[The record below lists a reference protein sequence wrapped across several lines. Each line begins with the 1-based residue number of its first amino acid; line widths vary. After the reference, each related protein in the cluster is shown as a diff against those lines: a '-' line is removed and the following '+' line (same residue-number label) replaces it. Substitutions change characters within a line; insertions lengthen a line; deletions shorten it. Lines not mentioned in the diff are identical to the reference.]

1 MSDPASTPP
10 FVVDSP
16 TVNILLVDDE
26 VRNLDVLESSLQS
39 PDYNL
44 VRALT
49 AEQAL
54 LLLLEGD
61 FAAIVLDIQMPRM
74 NGIELANLI
83 KQRRR
88 TQHIPIIFLT
98 AYFQEDKDVLQ
109 GYTSGAVDYLTKPI
123 NPQILRSKIAVFV
136 DLFRKTR
143 ALAATN
149 AVLEQEI
156 AQRLKAEDS
165 LRRINS
171 TLESHV
177 QARTADLVAANEEL
191 RTREKSLKAR
201 EAQLRLVTDHAP
213 VFLTQLDR
221 QHRFKFVNRTYA
233 RRFGFEPQELIGK
246 HFVEVMGEEP
256 YRAIRQH
263 IDAALDGKRVEFEAE
278 IAYASLGPRWVYV
291 IHEPER
297 GPEGE
302 VVGFMAVI
310 TDITE
315 RKLAEQEVAAARDK
329 ALAASRTKDDFLARL
344 SHELRTPLNP
354 VLLLASDA
362 VSNPELPPAIRADF
376 EMIAENVMLE
386 ARLIDDLL
394 DLTAITRGK
403 VTLKMRPV
411 QIHAVLNEAL
421 ITLRQEFTQK
431 NLQLVL
437 ELAATQHTV
446 KGDDVRLKQIFWN
459 VLKNAMKF
467 TPPGGKIVVATAAH
481 PENGRVTVTITDTGI
496 GMTPEEIGRIFAA
509 FQQGDHAAHGG
520 GQFGGLGLGLVIAQ
534 TLVQLHAGVIHV
546 HSEGRNRGASFSV
559 ELPLSNENAP
569 VTVTNG
575 TVAPLASGDKANPH
589 ARRILLVEDHLPTCR
604 ALADLL
610 TRRDYQVST
619 ANNVAEARALAEKNN
634 FDFVVSDIG
643 LPDGNGCDLM
653 AELKK
658 QHGLT
663 GIALTG
669 YGMDEDINRSRAAGF
684 ITHLTK
690 PVNVQ
695 ALDKALLHLASGKA
709 RGGSVKTEGS
719 TERTEEKTPS
729 H

>member
-1 MSDPASTPP
+1 MSAPVETP
-10 FVVDSP
+10 FVAEPVP
-16 TVNILLVDDE
+16 VNILLVDDE
-26 VRNLDVLESSLQS
+26 PRNLDVLESSLES
-39 PDYNL
+39 PEYSL

-49 AEQAL
+49 ADEAL
-54 LLLLEGD
+54 MLLLEGD

-149 AVLEQEI
+149 VALEQEI

-177 QARTADLVAANEEL
+177 QARTADLVAANDEL
-191 RTREKSLKAR
+191 RAREKSLRAR

-213 VFLTQLDR
+213 VFITQFDR
-221 QHRFKFVNRTYA
+221 EHRFKFVNRTYA
-233 RRFGFEPQELIGK
+233 RRFNLEPHELVGK
-246 HFVEVMGEEP
+246 HFSEIMGDGP
-256 YRAIRQH
+256 YQAIRQH

-297 GPEGE
+297 SPEGE
-302 VVGFMAVI
+302 VIGFMAVV
-310 TDITE
+310 TDITD
-315 RKLAEQEVAAARDK
+315 RKLAEQEIAAARDK

-362 VSNPELPPAIRADF
+362 VSNPELSPAVRADF

-411 QIHAVLNEAL
+411 LVHAVLNEA
-421 ITLRQEFTQK
+421 IATMRPEFAQK
-431 NLQLVL
+431 NL
-437 ELAATQHTV
+437 ELSVELHAARHTV
-446 KGDDVRLKQIFWN
+446 TGDDVRLKQIFWN
-459 VLKNAMKF
+459 VIKNAVKF
-467 TPPGGKIVVATAAH
+467 TPPAGKITIQTSNPAT
-481 PENGRVTVTITDTGI
+481 GGLLVTVKDNGI
-496 GMTPEEIGRIFAA
+496 GMTSDEIARIFSA
-509 FQQGDHAAHGG
+509 FQQGDHATQGSG
-520 GQFGGLGLGLVIAQ
+520 KFGGLGLGLVIAQ
-534 TLVQLHAGVIHV
+534 TLVQLHSGRIEATSAGRDH
-546 HSEGRNRGASFSV
+546 GAAFTIG
-559 ELPLSNENAP
+559 LPLTADLLTNSPA
-569 VTVTNG
+569 TNG
-575 TVAPLASGDKANPH
+575 TVPPIASGDKTESGSAP
-589 ARRILLVEDHLPTCR
+589 RILLVEDHVPTCR
-604 ALADLL
+604 TLADLL
-610 TRRDYQVST
+610 KRREYRVST
-619 ANNVAEARALAEKNN
+619 AHTVSEARALAQNHH

-653 AELKK
+653 AELKNK
-658 QHGLT
+658 HALT

-669 YGMDEDINRSRAAGF
+669 YGMDEDLNRSRAAGF

-690 PVNVQ
+690 PVSVQ
-695 ALDKALLHLASGKA
+695 SLDKALA
-709 RGGSVKTEGS
+709 RVMSLKRRAEPAPAQS
-719 TERTEEKTPS
+719 RS
-729 H
+729 NS

>member
-1 MSDPASTPP
+1 MKDSSTAP
-10 FVVDSP
+10 FVAAP
-16 TVNILLVDDE
+16 TEVNILLVDDE
-26 VRNLDVLESSLQS
+26 PRNLDVLESSLES
-39 PDYNL
+39 SEYNL

-49 AEQAL
+49 ADEAL
-54 LLLLEGD
+54 MLLLEGD

-149 AVLEQEI
+149 VALEQEI

-177 QARTADLVAANEEL
+177 QARTADLVAVNEEL
-191 RTREKSLKAR
+191 RARERSLRAR

-213 VFLTQLDR
+213 VFITQFDR

-233 RRFGFEPQELIGK
+233 RRFNVEPQDVVGK
-246 HFVEVMGEEP
+246 HFSEVMGEGP
-256 YRAIRQH
+256 YGAIRKH
-263 IDAALDGKRVEFEAE
+263 IDAALEGKRVEFEAE
-278 IAYASLGPRWVYV
+278 IAYASLGPRWVFV

-297 GPEGE
+297 TPEGE
-302 VVGFMAVI
+302 VIGFMAVI

-315 RKLAEQEVAAARDK
+315 RKLAEQEIAAARDK

-362 VSNPELPPAIRADF
+362 ISNPELPPAVRADF
-376 EMIAENVMLE
+376 EMIAENIMLE

-403 VTLKMRPV
+403 LTLKMRPV
-411 QIHAVLNEAL
+411 LVHAVLQEAL
-421 ITLRQEFTQK
+421 ATMRQDFAQK
-431 NLQLVL
+431 NLELVL
-437 ELAATQHTV
+437 QLEASHQTV
-446 KGDDVRLKQIFWN
+446 TGDDVRLKQIFWN
-459 VLKNAMKF
+459 VLKNAIKF
-467 TPPGGKIVVATAAH
+467 TPPDGKIVVTTLSAPDGSRMT
-481 PENGRVTVTITDTGI
+481 VTVSDTGI
-496 GMTPEEIGRIFAA
+496 GMTDEEISRIFAA
-509 FQQGDHAAHGG
+509 FQQGDHAAQGSG
-520 GQFGGLGLGLVIAQ
+520 RFGGLGLGLVIAQ
-534 TLVQLHAGVIHV
+534 TLVQLHAGVIAAT
-546 HSEGRNRGASFSV
+546 SKGRDLGATFSI
-559 ELPLSNENAP
+559 ELPLTEDGVVPMALHA
-569 VTVTNG
+569 G
-575 TVAPLASGDKANPH
+575 TVIPFASGDKALASGSP
-589 ARRILLVEDHLPTCR
+589 RILLVEDHPPTCR

-610 TRRDYQVST
+610 KRRDYEVTT
-619 ANNVAEARALAEKNN
+619 AGSVADARALAKKNV

-653 AELKK
+653 VELKN
-658 QHGLT
+658 QYALT

-669 YGMDEDINRSRAAGF
+669 YGMDEDINRSRVAGF

-690 PVNVQ
+690 PVSVQ
-695 ALDKALLHLASGKA
+695 ALDNALSRLMSLRRPGMPSAEESR
-709 RGGSVKTEGS
+709 RG
-719 TERTEEKTPS
+719 
-729 H
+729 